1 MINNYKYKYE
11 DKMKNKLI
19 LIFTSFLTMNLV
31 SMQTEESIHD
41 FSSLPSEVRLLIF
54 EYVAGRY
61 DINQVNTAINALS
74 KVSKEFRGLTFE
86 DEKAYLIN
94 SIKNNFVKKITNV
107 NVDFT
112 KNNETLA
119 FDVGG
124 RHYEAKN
131 NASTTNAIYQHNQEV
146 ARVIESLNDE
156 ELNQLIQDVV
166 GKLQGKSDE
175 ELADFAMS
183 LVQSY
188 EYAEDEDN
196 DVMKD
201 KIRRVAAAI
210 FDLFKTKR
218 GIIYSRK
225 NIFEL

>member
-1 MINNYKYKYE
+1 
-11 DKMKNKLI
+11 MKSKLI
-19 LIFTSFLTMNLV
+19 LVLTSILTMNLI
-31 SMQTEESIHD
+31 SMQAEESVHD
-41 FSSLPSEVRLLIF
+41 FNSLPSEVKLLIF

-61 DINQVNTAINALS
+61 DINQVNTAINTLS
-74 KVSKEFRGLTFE
+74 KVNKELRGLTLE

-94 SIKNNFVKKITNV
+94 SIKNNFVKKATNV

-112 KNNETLA
+112 KNKETLA

-131 NASTTNAIYQHNQEV
+131 NASTANAIYQHNQEV
-146 ARVIESLNDE
+146 ARVIESLNE
-156 ELNQLIQDVV
+156 AELNQLIQNVV
-166 GKLQGKSDE
+166 CKLHGKSDE

-196 DVMKD
+196 DIMKD

-210 FDLFKTKR
+210 FNLFSTKR

-225 NIFEL
+225 NFFEL

>member
-1 MINNYKYKYE
+1 M
-11 DKMKNKLI
+11 
-19 LIFTSFLTMNLV
+19 
-31 SMQTEESIHD
+31 
-41 FSSLPSEVRLLIF
+41 
-54 EYVAGRY
+54 
-61 DINQVNTAINALS
+61 
-74 KVSKEFRGLTFE
+74 
-86 DEKAYLIN
+86 
-94 SIKNNFVKKITNV
+94 
-107 NVDFT
+107 
-112 KNNETLA
+112 
-119 FDVGG
+119 
-124 RHYEAKN
+124 
-131 NASTTNAIYQHNQEV
+131 
-146 ARVIESLNDE
+146 
-156 ELNQLIQDVV
+156 IQDVV